1 MKSPELVFEKGEE
14 VMLVVEYLGN
24 DDVMTKTI
32 VWGVIEREIDFKQK
46 DCDDSRTRRV
56 VLLQER
62 VLVQGEYEGTTDN
75 TGRRMWYI
83 FHDEIR
89 KCKQQ
94 DVERIAMGE
103 LL

>member
-14 VMLVVEYLGN
+14 VMLVVEHLGN

-32 VWGVIEREIDFKQK
+32 VWGVLEQEIDFKQK
-46 DCDDSRTRRV
+46 DCDDGRARRV

-62 VLVQGEYEGTTDN
+62 VLVQGEYEGTTD
-75 TGRRMWYI
+75 TGRTTWFI
-83 FHDEIR
+83 FHNEIR